1 MTGHFHPGWDEE
13 SCLLIWWRAAAC
25 LVEIE
30 KNINANN
37 PSLHQKNSHHAPLC
51 LVVKTKVTDVMVT
64 TKTLRPPQRETVS
77 LVWRFQTCYS
87 GRTTDS
93 LVVCWRDLLPWD
105 SSFVL
110 VAIHR
115 SPAIY
120 ALAWEEVLVQI
131 QVAVKI
137 IPNGSFCHFPKS
149 FRYSLLMKYF
159 LLTAVGETLALCDL
173 TKNRCCC
180 STADSQ
186 HIMVTF
192 SDTLLT
198 RQQRGKCGINGK
210 CQVL

>member
-1 MTGHFHPGWDEE
+1 MHDRAFSSGLRRGKLLAHLMTGGRLSGWD
-13 SCLLIWWRAAAC
+13 R
-25 LVEIE
+25 

-87 GRTTDS
+87 GRTTDC

-159 LLTAVGETLALCDL
+159 LLTAEWAHC
-173 TKNRCCC
+173 
-180 STADSQ
+180 
-186 HIMVTF
+186 
-192 SDTLLT
+192 LL
-198 RQQRGKCGINGK
+198 
-210 CQVL
+210 